1 MSRWVVKDDDEGSEL
16 AIIEASALT
25 RTVTVHIPTPDPVAM
40 TPERADQFRNALG
53 LAAGVA
59 RGDAG
64 LTDV

>member
-1 MSRWVVKDDDEGSEL
+1 MPRWPVKDDDGNEL

-40 TPERADQFRNALG
+40 TPERVDRFCNLLS

-59 RGDAG
+59 RGDVGVA
-64 LTDV
+64 DA